1 MHTFININLYF
12 LLNTFGEINM
22 EDQSEALHI
31 LVKIGAVF
39 LIGVIILSGVVANKT
54 LDSINITFTKNPS
67 DGETIKINENTYE
80 FDNDNIVNNNN
91 IPVVVGASLN
101 ETGYNFENAVAQNS
115 DLLIG
120 NTTTD

>member
-1 MHTFININLYF
+1 
-12 LLNTFGEINM
+12 M

-54 LDSINITFTKNPS
+54 LDSINMTLTKIPA
-67 DGETIKINENTYE
+67 DGETIKINGNTYE
-80 FDNDNIVNNNN
+80 FDNDNNVNSGN
-91 IPVVVGASLN
+91 IPVAIAATLN
-101 ETGYNFENAVAQNS
+101 ETGYNFESVIADNS